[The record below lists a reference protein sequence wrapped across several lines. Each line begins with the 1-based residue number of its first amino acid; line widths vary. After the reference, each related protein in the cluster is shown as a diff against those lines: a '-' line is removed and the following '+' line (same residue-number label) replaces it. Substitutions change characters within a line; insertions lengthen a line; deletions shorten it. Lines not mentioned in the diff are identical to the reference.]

1 MAAFSVLTDAW
12 KNLNHVRVAQGW
24 LPTYAGLKALPTQQG
39 ISSDRQ
45 LVREVMDT
53 LPALEAE
60 THDQLSVEKRKAAM
74 WLEAESR
81 VILAMRRI
89 NNVRRTRSL
98 PPVAMDF
105 GWARKTR

>member
-1 MAAFSVLTDAW
+1 VLTDAW
-12 KNLNHVRVAQGW
+12 KNLNYVNVAQGW
-24 LPTYAGLKALPTQQG
+24 IPTYAGLKALPTQQG

-45 LVREVMDT
+45 MVREVIDT

-81 VILAMRRI
+81 MILAMRRI
-89 NNVRRTRSL
+89 NHVRRARTL
-98 PPVAMDF
+98 PPVVMDF